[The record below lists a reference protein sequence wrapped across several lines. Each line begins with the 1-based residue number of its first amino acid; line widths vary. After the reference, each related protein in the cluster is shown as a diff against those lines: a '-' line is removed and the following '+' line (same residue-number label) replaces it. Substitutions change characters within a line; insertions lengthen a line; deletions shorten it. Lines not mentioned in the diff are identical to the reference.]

1 MGQLEIQAGFPRVRD
16 PVSLDWGGGGR
27 GDTEGP
33 IETQMLLESNVQI
46 QL

>member
-1 MGQLEIQAGFPRVRD
+1 MGQLEMQAGFPRSEILSV
-16 PVSLDWGGGGR
+16 LIGGGG
-27 GDTEGP
+27 TEGP

>member
-1 MGQLEIQAGFPRVRD
+1 MGQLEMQAGFPRSEILSV
-16 PVSLDWGGGGR
+16 LIGGGGE